1 MTTERAISHFE
12 YKLTNSWK
20 PTKHDLEAYNALLK
34 YIETKKKETIIKNQL
49 FGKLYIYLF
58 GEFITYYNASVF
70 DEIPQKELHKILD
83 TDLRV
88 LVTNL
93 RDKLNL
99 KEVEDYIIQEKS
111 LKGFK
116 EIEYQEISDN
126 LKSMIN
132 AAINEYSK

>member
-34 YIETKKKETIIKNQL
+34 YIETKKKETIINNQL

-58 GEFITYYNASVF
+58 GEFITYYNASIF

-99 KEVEDYIIQEKS
+99 KEVEDYIIKEKS

-116 EIEYQEISDN
+116 EIEYEEIADN

-132 AAINEYSK
+132 GAISQYNK

>member
-1 MTTERAISHFE
+1 MTPERAISHFE

-34 YIETKKKETIIKNQL
+34 YIETKKKETIINHQL

-58 GEFITYYNASVF
+58 GEFITYYNASIF

-99 KEVEDYIIQEKS
+99 KEVEDYIIKEKS

-116 EIEYQEISDN
+116 EIEYEEIADN

-132 AAINEYSK
+132 GAISQYNK

>member
-34 YIETKKKETIIKNQL
+34 YIETKKKETIINNQL

-93 RDKLNL
+93 KDKLNL
-99 KEVEDYIIQEKS
+99 KDKEDYIIQEKS

-116 EIEYQEISDN
+116 EIEAPT
-126 LKSMIN
+126 LF
-132 AAINEYSK
+132 NELS

>member
-34 YIETKKKETIIKNQL
+34 YIETKKKETIINNQL

-93 RDKLNL
+93 KDKLNL
-99 KEVEDYIIQEKS
+99 KDKEDYIITESS

-116 EIEYQEISDN
+116 EIEYQEIADN

-132 AAINEYSK
+132 AAINEYS